1 MNHIYR
7 IVWNTA
13 TACCQSVIRRN
24 AASLSITPKFPL
36 YSILVAVQLVML
48 TPAFAQQVSL
58 KSGESADLQQVY
70 WIADCK
76 SELESFAGI
85 DLLDGPPGVTLSI
98 REEAVLP
105 RRQNCPSKVAG
116 GVVVASVKDV
126 PTEIAGVLK
135 YRVRYKTLD
144 GPRQS
149 SHSTQISL
157 FP

>member
-1 MNHIYR
+1 MAFAGIGRQRTVQIGGTIRQNGLCR
-7 IVWNTA
+7 DLF
-13 TACCQSVIRRN
+13 IRRTVWPVVRISWRDRIKN
-24 AASLSITPKFPL
+24 RSIRIKPGHPP
-36 YSILVAVQLVML
+36 SV
-48 TPAFAQQVSL
+48 
-58 KSGESADLQQVY
+58 
-70 WIADCK
+70 IADCK
-76 SELESFAGI
+76 SELESFAGV
-85 DLLDGPPGVTLSI
+85 DLLDGPPGVTLSN

-126 PTEIAGVLK
+126 PAQIAGVLK